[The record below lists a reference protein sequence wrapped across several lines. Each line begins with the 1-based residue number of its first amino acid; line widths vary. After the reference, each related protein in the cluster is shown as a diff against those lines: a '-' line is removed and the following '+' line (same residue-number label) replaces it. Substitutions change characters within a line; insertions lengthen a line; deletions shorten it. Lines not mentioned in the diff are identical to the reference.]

1 MRSAITGLPVVL
13 VRFLCRLLRRLVRFA
28 GFAVLTAILLL
39 VLDAM
44 LLGDKRRDRPPRV

>member
-13 VRFLCRLLRRLVRFA
+13 VRFLFQLLRRLARYA
-28 GFAVLTAILLL
+28 GFTVLMAILLL

-44 LLGDKRRDRPPRV
+44 LLGDKRRDGPPRA